1 MTNTPSRL
9 ADAQS
14 FATVRLIEQARS
26 RAATALEPLL
36 RTHLVVRFRHLHPV
50 SEPVRANVGIMRTT
64 SKLMILV
71 ELLNLT
77 LENALRSNRGS
88 SVKFA
93 PLAELGNAAILL
105 LTRKPDPQTWTPDE
119 HLAYIIATRDF
130 SDVMAARRERAPDDA
145 TPRSDAA
152 GRSQSDTD
160 LELIEE
166 IPF

>member
-1 MTNTPSRL
+1 MTITPPRL

-36 RTHLVVRFRHLHPV
+36 RTH
-50 SEPVRANVGIMRTT
+50 
-64 SKLMILV
+64 
-71 ELLNLT
+71 
-77 LENALRSNRGS
+77 
-88 SVKFA
+88 
-93 PLAELGNAAILL
+93 LAELGNAAILL

-145 TPRSDAA
+145 TTRSDAA

-160 LELIEE
+160 PELIEE

>member
-1 MTNTPSRL
+1 
-9 ADAQS
+9 
-14 FATVRLIEQARS
+14 
-26 RAATALEPLL
+26 
-36 RTHLVVRFRHLHPV
+36 
-50 SEPVRANVGIMRTT
+50 
-64 SKLMILV
+64 MIPV

-77 LENALRSNRGS
+77 LENAPRSNRDS

-130 SDVMAARRERAPDDA
+130 SDVMAARRERAPGDA

-160 LELIEE
+160 PELIEE